1 MRAFT
6 IIVQPDPELEGH
18 LATIPDLPG
27 FIASGTT
34 VEECVERAHRVI
46 GLFVDGLTPQA
57 GAAELAGHG
66 AATFEAEAE
75 ALDALRR
82 GMAALRTVECAL
94 EDEIT
99 RADEGSSHPL
109 RRAHGA
115 LLRARSTLVEEE
127 RRAVERTPDHAP
139 V

>member
-6 IIVQPDPELEGH
+6 IVVQPDPGHEGH

-27 FIASGTT
+27 FTATGRT

-46 GLFVDGLTPQA
+46 GLFVDGLTPP
-57 GAAELAGHG
+57 GDAAELAAHG
-66 AATFEAEAE
+66 GATVEAEAE
-75 ALDALRR
+75 AIDALRR

-99 RADEGSSHPL
+99 LAGGASSRPL

-115 LLRARSTLVEEE
+115 LLRARHALVEEE